1 METRKGRI
9 AAKVWG
15 PGEGPDQASGLIA
28 ARQRSWGYDTKTL

>member
-28 ARQRSWGYDTKTL
+28 ARQGARGYDTKTL